1 MEDIKS
7 AADIIREVNPN
18 IALTG
23 AGISA
28 ESGIDTFRGPDG
40 LWSKYDLAEYATID
54 AFRRDP
60 EKVWKLLG
68 EMNRVIRQSAPNA
81 AHEALA
87 DLEDMGYLEAV
98 ITQNIDSLH
107 QAAGNKKVFEFHGSD
122 RQLVCLDC
130 GRRFETDERTA
141 RGMPPRCDCG
151 SVLKPDLVL
160 FGEGIP
166 PEVMAQSY
174 AAAETCGCM
183 LVVGTSAVVYP
194 AAQLP
199 LIAKEGGAKIIEI
212 NPEPSN
218 LTSFVTDIFLQGRG
232 GDILPG
238 IVAQLKE
245 SK

>member
-1 MEDIKS
+1 MKEIAAAAEVIKGS
-7 AADIIREVNPN
+7 PKT

-40 LWSKYDLAEYATID
+40 LWSKYDLEEYATIE

-60 EKVWKLLG
+60 EKVWVLLG
-68 EMNRVIRQSAPNA
+68 EMHRVIGDAGPNP
-81 AHEALA
+81 AHQALA
-87 DLEDMGYLEAV
+87 DLETMGFLQAV

-107 QAAGNKKVFEFHGSD
+107 QKAGNKNVIEFHGSD
-122 RQLVCLDC
+122 RNLVCLDC
-130 GRRFETDERTA
+130 GRRYESNEKIKQ
-141 RGMPPRCDCG
+141 GMPPRCDCG
-151 SVLKPDLVL
+151 PVLKPDLVL

-166 PEVMAQSY
+166 PEVLTGSFME
-174 AAAETCGCM
+174 AESCDCM

-199 LIAKEGGAKIIEI
+199 LIAKERGAKIIEI

-218 LTSFVTDIFLQGRG
+218 LTSFVTDLYLQGKG
-232 GDILPG
+232 GDLLPR
-238 IVAQLKE
+238 IIDQLK
-245 SK
+245 